1 MAWRGNTRQGTSSPL
16 RRDPSSTSPMF
27 QRKYRRV
34 RHPGTPLGGPAGP
47 RPGLQGPREHPRL
60 GPPNPAPANHH
71 CPTAMSSAHA
81 PPSSSHPPHLIH
93 RRPDSTSFVPLP
105 LHLPRSLQ
113 CSYGCSAVY
122 ATPSAIS
129 TEQSLISVQR
139 PASFS
144 STAATTCS
152 DADTQPGKQAHR
164 NTQAPLRVPLQRPS
178 DKAKPGLTHAE

>member
-1 MAWRGNTRQGTSSPL
+1 
-16 RRDPSSTSPMF
+16 MF

-47 RPGLQGPREHPRL
+47 RPGLQGPREHPRP

-139 PASFS
+139 PASS
-144 STAATTCS
+144 ILLLHRRHDLQRRRHAAGQAGTQEHTGTAAGTVAT
-152 DADTQPGKQAHR
+152 AVRQGKA
-164 NTQAPLRVPLQRPS
+164 RPHS
-178 DKAKPGLTHAE
+178 R